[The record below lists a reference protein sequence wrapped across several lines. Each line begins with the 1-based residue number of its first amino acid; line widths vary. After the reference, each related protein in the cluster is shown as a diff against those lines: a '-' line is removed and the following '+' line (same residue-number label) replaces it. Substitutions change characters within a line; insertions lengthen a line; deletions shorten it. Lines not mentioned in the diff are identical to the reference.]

1 MCEIGEPH
9 SGNSKEVFGVC
20 VLYAVGSGG
29 LTVTVT
35 VVVVWFSGF
44 GNPGWME
51 GRWEVVSGRS
61 GRASVCGGAFWRG
74 L

>member
-44 GNPGWME
+44 GNPGGMDGRME
-51 GRWEVVSGRS
+51 GR
-61 GRASVCGGAFWRG
+61 GGFG
-74 L
+74 IG